1 MNHRVQTILGQGIL
15 EQDHHLFL
23 LLQGV
28 VQRSGIGFEPG
39 EIVGEGLQID
49 ALAMAQQLG
58 EQPDDLGHG
67 ALGDFVAQTEFKVSA
82 PAVNTTM
89 VTDTRTMTYSI
100 IHSDNSDL
108 SSPSVL
114 ISSII
119 TQTGAGGAGAAA
131 ASATFRV
138 PLDMKRYLGVRIV
151 SGISTT
157 DSSAVSATL
166 EGLF

>member
-1 MNHRVQTILGQGIL
+1 M
-15 EQDHHLFL
+15 
-23 LLQGV
+23 
-28 VQRSGIGFEPG
+28 
-39 EIVGEGLQID
+39 GL
-49 ALAMAQQLG
+49 ALKDTQVKGTRALPSAASTTVDG
-58 EQPDDLGHG
+58 AAIDLGHG
-67 ALGDFVAQTEFKVSA
+67 ASGDYLAQSEFKVSA
-82 PAVNTTM
+82 PAVTTTM
-89 VTDTRTMTYSI
+89 VPDTRTMTYSI

-138 PLDMKRYLGVRIV
+138 PLDVKRYLGVRIV